1 MVSFLRKGRFYIRN
15 LILVMNIQIILENTS
30 SFSSTLFH
38 LINLDLH
45 CWISKLTRVLG
56 HFLHI
61 FWAFFGHSGT
71 WALGDN
77 LASSVLRKVIV
88 LVLYG
93 LIFTTLDYGFIWFNW
108 TLQHKILL
116 KNQPLSQW
124 QLSFTL
130 DLKLGTQVCTFR
142 NGSAYSL
149 THSTAW

>member
-45 CWISKLTRVLG
+45 CGISKLTRVLG

-61 FWAFFGHSGT
+61 FGYFLGT
-71 WALGDN
+71 RALGDN
-77 LASSVLRKVIV
+77 LASSVLRKVIE

-116 KNQPLSQW
+116 KNQPLSQ
-124 QLSFTL
+124 
-130 DLKLGTQVCTFR
+130 
-142 NGSAYSL
+142 
-149 THSTAW
+149 

>member
-1 MVSFLRKGRFYIRN
+1 MLIVSFLRKGRFYIRN
-15 LILVMNIQIILENTS
+15 LILVTNIQIILENTS
-30 SFSSTLFH
+30 SFSSTLLH

-45 CWISKLTRVLG
+45 CWISKLTGVLG
-56 HFLHI
+56 DFFHI
-61 FWAFFGHSGT
+61 FWAFFGHAGT

-93 LIFTTLDYGFIWFNW
+93 LIFTTLDYAFIWFNW

-116 KNQPLSQW
+116 KNQPLSQL

-130 DLKLGTQVCTFR
+130 DLKLGTQ
-142 NGSAYSL
+142 AYI
-149 THSTAW
+149 